1 MSAESSKMRD
11 DFLTLARLA
20 LTDKSQD
27 IPLFLNKVARKCR
40 DGDPELSGELGSLV
54 KAATSRSSALRREAG
69 VPVPVDSDSRLH
81 LLRIESPNPDAPTPV
96 FAPEIGH
103 QILSLVRERRE
114 IERLTSSGL
123 EPTKSALFVGPPG
136 VGKTMSARWIASQLG
151 LPLLVL
157 DLSAV
162 MSSFLGRTG
171 NNVRAVLDYAKRQS
185 CVLLLDEFDSIA
197 KRRDDATEV
206 GELKRLVTVLLQEID
221 DWPPS
226 GMLIAA
232 TNHSE
237 LLDPAVWR
245 RFDLVVRFPSPARE
259 DVARAIRR
267 LLGDDEGVGA
277 EWIDVLSIVLG
288 DASYSD
294 IAKRIVHLR
303 RAAVLDELRLD
314 DEIQK
319 FVRQRVAEL
328 PRSEKLELAER
339 LSAVSSISQR
349 AASEITGVSRD
360 TIRKRSA
367 KSAGG
372 PHG

>member
-1 MSAESSKMRD
+1 MRD